1 MAETN
6 KSPVELLAKIEPELF
21 WQQQGRK
28 IVWGLV
34 AVLAIVV
41 VVVHVQRQA
50 AERENEAAVRVAQAA
65 DPDVLLQLA
74 RAYPGKNVGAQALL
88 RAADLQSQAGRL
100 KEAGDA
106 YQEFLTVYPRH
117 PLVDT
122 ALLGQAA
129 TLEAA
134 GKFEDA
140 KARYLQMAYRIGSY
154 TVVAAKLGAA
164 RCAEALKQTKEA
176 RQLYEEL
183 APAVAGTQWALPVAL
198 RMDVLAR
205 SQESPPTGGAPV
217 SATTPGLL
225 K

>member
-88 RAADLQSQAGRL
+88 RAADLQSQAGRFYFHHQMS
-100 KEAGDA
+100 AGRRA
-106 YQEFLTVYPRH
+106 GAEGK
-117 PLVDT
+117 T
-122 ALLGQAA
+122 AR
-129 TLEAA
+129 T
-134 GKFEDA
+134 
-140 KARYLQMAYRIGSY
+140 
-154 TVVAAKLGAA
+154 
-164 RCAEALKQTKEA
+164 QTC
-176 RQLYEEL
+176 
-183 APAVAGTQWALPVAL
+183 V
-198 RMDVLAR
+198 
-205 SQESPPTGGAPV
+205 
-217 SATTPGLL
+217 
-225 K
+225 